1 MTEQADSALVPEL
14 TLEDLVANGTMSEDI
29 ARTLRGTAEGR
40 HSFLVVAI
48 PRLAGKSTVMAAMLA
63 CAPRG
68 SPMKTVGDDGT
79 DIDALAAA
87 STGGYLVVPEISE
100 YPVTPGYIWG
110 APVRR
115 VFARIGDDVGLAA
128 ALHAP
133 GTSEAI
139 DIVCRGNG
147 VRDEQAKRIA
157 LVVYI
162 RSLGTDW
169 RRPTGRRVA
178 TVDEILTVRGG
189 RAETHPLHAWNET
202 TDRFENVGEPRRIAG
217 RPRR

>member
-1 MTEQADSALVPEL
+1 MASLSLD
-14 TLEDLVANGTMSEDI
+14 DLAANGTMSNEI
-29 ARTLRGTAEGR
+29 AATLRATAAGR

-48 PRLAGKSTVMAAMLA
+48 PRLAGKTTVMSAILA
-63 CAPRG
+63 SAPPGAPIR
-68 SPMKTVGDDGT
+68 TVGDDGV
-79 DIDALAAA
+79 DIETLAAEA
-87 STGGYLVVPEISE
+87 AGGYLVVPEISE

-115 VFARIGDDVGLAA
+115 VFARIGEETALAA

-133 GTSEAI
+133 GAPEAME
-139 DIVCRGNG
+139 IVTRANG
-147 VRDEQAKRIA
+147 VPDDQAARIA

-178 TVDEILTVRGG
+178 AVHEIVGVRGG
-189 RAETHPLHAWNET
+189 VAATRLLHRWDERA
-202 TDRFENVGEPRRIAG
+202 DRFETVAEPRRFAAA
-217 RPRR
+217 RARR